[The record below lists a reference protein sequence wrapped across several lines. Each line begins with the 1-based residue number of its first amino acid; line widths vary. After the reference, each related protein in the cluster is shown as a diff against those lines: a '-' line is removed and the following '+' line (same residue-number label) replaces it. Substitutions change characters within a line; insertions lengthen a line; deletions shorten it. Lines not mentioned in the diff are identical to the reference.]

1 MRLSIEKSFATLPHC
16 QVKSFG
22 KSAVVKLVC
31 FAAIAVSL
39 SACGKGGLVKTN
51 GTQLMKAVVQPV
63 NAQTLN
69 LFESGN
75 GEFKLP
81 NQTNR
86 LSSASINVDN
96 GGNAEL
102 VFKYAGNNRNL
113 QLSGDLIA
121 STANSATIQLTN
133 SGNADVKGT
142 AEIAYTK
149 DNSIKRVTAIGTFDG
164 QSFSLK
170 FNDTLNPTQPSPS
183 VSPSP
188 SATPIIPNRPPDS
201 QISLDQSGRGF
212 LRLSGT
218 PDEVIRQVSVV
229 ENNSNVDVYFVFTD
243 GSEIVLSGEL
253 ASIDASS
260 LRVRLSSSA
269 GDEATGQLDIDYG
282 PGRAINNLF
291 GQGTLAFQ
299 PFYVQFSSQPI
310 VTRPIPGVW

>member
-16 QVKSFG
+16 PIKFFE
-22 KSAVVKLVC
+22 KSAVVRFVC
-31 FAAIAVSL
+31 FAVMAASL
-39 SACGKGGLVKTN
+39 SACGKGGLVQTN

-86 LSSASINVDN
+86 LSSASVDVDN

-102 VFKYAGNNRNL
+102 VFKYAGNNRSL

-142 AEIAYTK
+142 AEITYTQ
-149 DNSIKRVTAIGTFDG
+149 NQSIKRVTALGTFDG
-164 QSFSLK
+164 QSFSLR
-170 FNDTLNPTQPSPS
+170 FNDTINQPKPSPS
-183 VSPSP
+183 PTVSI
-188 SATPIIPNRPPDS
+188 APNLPPDS
-201 QISLDQSGRGF
+201 QISLNQSGRGF

-218 PDEVIRQVSVV
+218 PDEVIRQVSLV
-229 ENNSNVDVYFVFTD
+229 ENDGIVDVYFVFTD

-269 GDEATGQLDIDYG
+269 GDEASGQLQIDYG

-291 GQGTLAFQ
+291 GEGTLAFQ